1 MMVNDN
7 NLGSFFSRL
16 VNTKQCD
23 CRHCIP
29 LLPMQLTDRNCVH
42 SVRQFLGVGGTPN
55 STPMCMFDKV
65 FASFSLLTRKYL
77 QNKKRLKKMSID
89 TLENEITCFIR
100 QLKYYKF

>member
-1 MMVNDN
+1 
-7 NLGSFFSRL
+7 
-16 VNTKQCD
+16 
-23 CRHCIP
+23 
-29 LLPMQLTDRNCVH
+29 MQLTDRNCVH

-77 QNKKRLKKMSID
+77 QNKKQLKKMSID